1 MIGTANQA
9 SRLGK
14 LEAPQ
19 RPGARPGGVL
29 VMPPI
34 ETDTDAWS
42 ERAMESQAALANA
55 TRAGIDSPARVGV
68 R

>member
-1 MIGTANQA
+1 MIGTAAQQT
-9 SRLGK
+9 RLTK
-14 LEAPQ
+14 LEQPGK
-19 RPGARPGGVL
+19 PGARPGGVL

-42 ERAMESQAALANA
+42 QRAMESQLALANA
-55 TRAGIDSPARVGV
+55 TRAGIDSPARLGV